1 MMGKRINIVA
11 VRLLQVI
18 KLFLLNYHGDGH
30 ENKNS
35 ACHKCNVITHL
46 YCDQYITD
54 RLVGYCSFNELLI
67 FIINENQTC
76 RLFIF
81 KHRKH
86 RIFFNITA
94 S

>member
-1 MMGKRINIVA
+1 MMGKQINIVA

-54 RLVGYCSFNELLI
+54 RLTTILYCSFNELLI
-67 FIINENQTC
+67 FIINESQTH
-76 RLFIF
+76 RHRPFKFDTQKIRQLF
-81 KHRKH
+81 
-86 RIFFNITA
+86 
-94 S
+94 